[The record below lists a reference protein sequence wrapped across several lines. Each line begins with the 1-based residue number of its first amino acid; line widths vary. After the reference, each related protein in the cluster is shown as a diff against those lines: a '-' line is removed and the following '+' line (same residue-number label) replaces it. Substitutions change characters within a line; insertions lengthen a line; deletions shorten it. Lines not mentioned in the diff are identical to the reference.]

1 MMFDIDTYVND
12 RRAFLVKLLT
22 AGMFGALAPHLAYAQ
37 RRSRRAALATGR
49 SFYRVEG
56 TVLVNGHKAGEDTL
70 VGPNDTVSVRDGQ
83 GMLAVGK
90 DAFLLRDDTEISL
103 SGQEGGRDDV
113 VESIRVVTGKVL
125 SVFGRREG
133 GQDLTMRTGVATI
146 GIRGTGVYV
155 EASADVD
162 YLCTCYG
169 TVHINVP
176 GDVDSKATVQAVHH
190 DNPRYLVAN
199 APRGRKIQKAP
210 FKNHT
215 DEELALI
222 ESLVGREPP
231 FGLQP
236 DLYRGP
242 RRLDY

>member
-1 MMFDIDTYVND
+1 MFDIDTYIND
-12 RRAFLVKLLT
+12 RRAFLVGMLT
-22 AGMFGALAPHLAYAQ
+22 AGMFGALAPHLAHAQ
-37 RRSRRAALATGR
+37 RRGDSGGLGRNR

-56 TVLVNGHKAGEDTL
+56 TVLVNGQKAHKGTL
-70 VGPNDTVSVRDGQ
+70 VGANDTVSVRDGE

-90 DAFLLRDDTEISL
+90 DAFLLRSDTEIAL
-103 SGQEGGRDDV
+103 SGGKDGSDEV
-113 VESIRVVTGKVL
+113 IENIRVVTGKVL
-125 SVFGRREG
+125 SVFGRRDQGE
-133 GQDLTMRTGVATI
+133 DLTMRTGVATI
-146 GIRGTGVYV
+146 GIRGTGVYL
-155 EASADVD
+155 ESSPDVD

-169 TVHINVP
+169 TVRVAMD
-176 GDVDSKATVQAVHH
+176 GDVDSQATVQSDHH
-190 DNPRYLVAN
+190 DAPRYLVGN

-236 DLYRGP
+236 NLYRGP
-242 RRLDY
+242 RRLNY